1 MAVMRTYKIRWA
13 VSQKVEVYSM
23 PAASAADARKAFD
36 TVKLPGVR
44 VLSVELA
51 EGSDDEAAGKLSPL
65 RPRPPG
71 PLRAAE
77 GLPDEPP
84 V

>member
-1 MAVMRTYKIRWA
+1 MSVMRTYRIQWA
-13 VSQKVEVYSM
+13 VSEKIEVYTM

-51 EGSDDEAAGKLSPL
+51 EDSDEGAAGKPCPL

-71 PLRAAE
+71 PLKAAQE
-77 GLPDEPP
+77 LPDEPD

>member
-1 MAVMRTYKIRWA
+1 
-13 VSQKVEVYSM
+13 M

-44 VLSVELA
+44 VLSVELMEDTD
-51 EGSDDEAAGKLSPL
+51 EGTAGKPCQL

-71 PLRAAE
+71 PLKAAQE
-77 GLPDEPP
+77 VRGEPH

>member
-1 MAVMRTYKIRWA
+1 MAVMRTYRIRWA
-13 VSQKVEVYSM
+13 VRDKVEVYTM

-36 TVKLPGVR
+36 TVRVPGVR

-51 EGSDDEAAGKLSPL
+51 EDSDDEAAGKPCTL
-65 RPRPPG
+65 RPPPPG
-71 PLRAAE
+71 PLRAAHE
-77 GLPDEPP
+77 LPDEPD

>member
-1 MAVMRTYKIRWA
+1 MGVMRTYKIRWA
-13 VSQKVEVYSM
+13 VSEKVEVYTM

-51 EGSDDEAAGKLSPL
+51 EDSDDDAAGKPCPL

-71 PLRAAE
+71 PLRAAHE
-77 GLPDEPP
+77 FPDESD

>member
-1 MAVMRTYKIRWA
+1 MSVMRTYRIRWA
-13 VSQKVEVYSM
+13 VSEKNEVYTM

-51 EGSDDEAAGKLSPL
+51 EDSDEGAAGKPCPL

-71 PLRAAE
+71 PLKAAQE
-77 GLPDEPP
+77 LPDEPD

>member
-1 MAVMRTYKIRWA
+1 MNAMRTYKIRWA
-13 VSQKVEVYSM
+13 TGEKIEVYSM
-23 PAASAADARKAFD
+23 PAASAADARNAFD

-51 EGSDDEAAGKLSPL
+51 EDSEEGTAGKPCSLQ
-65 RPRPPG
+65 PRPPG
-71 PLRAAE
+71 PLKAAQE
-77 GLPDEPP
+77 VRDEPD

>member
-1 MAVMRTYKIRWA
+1 MKTMRTYKIRWA
-13 VSQKVEVYSM
+13 VSEKVEVYTM

-44 VLSVELA
+44 VLSVELV
-51 EGSDDEAAGKLSPL
+51 EGSDEGAAGKPCPL

-71 PLRAAE
+71 PLSAAQE
-77 GLPDEPP
+77 LEEEYGA
-84 V
+84 

>member
-1 MAVMRTYKIRWA
+1 
-13 VSQKVEVYSM
+13 M

-51 EGSDDEAAGKLSPL
+51 EDSDEGAAGKPCPL

-71 PLRAAE
+71 PLKAAQE
-77 GLPDEPP
+77 LPDEPD

>member
-1 MAVMRTYKIRWA
+1 MGTMRTYKIRWA
-13 VSQKVEVYSM
+13 VSEKVEVYTM

-44 VLSVELA
+44 VLSVELVEDSD
-51 EGSDDEAAGKLSPL
+51 EGTAGKPCQL

-71 PLRAAE
+71 PLKAAQE
-77 GLPDEPP
+77 VPDESD

>member
-1 MAVMRTYKIRWA
+1 MRAYKIRWA
-13 VSQKVEVYSM
+13 VSQKVEVYTM
-23 PAASAADARKAFD
+23 LAASAADARKAFD

-51 EGSDDEAAGKLSPL
+51 QDSDQGAAGKPCPL
-65 RPRPPG
+65 RPPPPG
-71 PLRAAE
+71 PLKVAE
-77 GLPDEPP
+77 EQPDEPD